1 MTKTIIISLCA
12 AVALTA
18 CSTNSSDTAQE
29 TTQTSAAAPESSRTE
44 VATLPTRVVIS
55 YDGGLLT
62 IDPKTGET
70 LADEKID
77 GFTRLNNADDNRNV
91 FVTRGDQFQ
100 LFDSGLVTQE
110 HGDHNHYYT
119 QSPALTDEVFDAP
132 KAGHVVHHDGLTAL
146 FSDGTG
152 NVTVFPSD
160 DPSQTTTIETGEA
173 HHGVA
178 VPFADGS
185 IVYTVGNE
193 DDRHTIRHV
202 DKDNTTIA
210 ETTDCPNVHGE
221 AMAAN
226 GNVVFGCTNGP
237 VVYNPTEKK
246 FHKID
251 VSAFAGKEGY
261 QRSGNLA
268 GSEESNIILG
278 DNKTEEDAE
287 LERPTSVTLIDAQN
301 YTAKEVELGSS
312 YWFRSLARG
321 DGGEAIM
328 LTYDGNLNIID
339 PETAEITK
347 IPAIGEWK
355 EKEEWQLPGPIL
367 KVHENKAYVTDA
379 NTNELVVVDLTT
391 KETTKHKLDVSPVEM
406 AVL

>member
-1 MTKTIIISLCA
+1 M
-12 AVALTA
+12 
-18 CSTNSSDTAQE
+18 
-29 TTQTSAAAPESSRTE
+29 
-44 VATLPTRVVIS
+44 
-55 YDGGLLT
+55 
-62 IDPKTGET
+62 
-70 LADEKID
+70 
-77 GFTRLNNADDNRNV
+77 
-91 FVTRGDQFQ
+91 
-100 LFDSGLVTQE
+100 
-110 HGDHNHYYT
+110 
-119 QSPALTDEVFDAP
+119 
-132 KAGHVVHHDGLTAL
+132 
-146 FSDGTG
+146 
-152 NVTVFPSD
+152 
-160 DPSQTTTIETGEA
+160 
-173 HHGVA
+173 
-178 VPFADGS
+178 
-185 IVYTVGNE
+185 
-193 DDRHTIRHV
+193 

-268 GSEESNIILG
+268 GSEESDIVLG
-278 DNKTEEDAE
+278 DNKTDEDAE
-287 LERPTSVTLIDAQN
+287 LERPTSIALINAED
-301 YTAKEVELGSS
+301 YTAQEVELGSS

-339 PETAEITK
+339 PETAEVTT

-379 NTNELVVVDLTT
+379 NSNELVIIDLAT
-391 KETTKHKLDVSPVEM
+391 KETIKHKLDVSPVEM

>member
-44 VATLPTRVVIS
+44 VATLPNRVVIS

-100 LFDSGLVTQE
+100 LFDSGLITQE

-119 QSPALTDEVFDAP
+119 HSPALTDEVFDAP

-160 DPSQTTTIETGEA
+160 APSQTTTIETGEA

-178 VPFADGS
+178 VPIADGS

-221 AMAAN
+221 ATAAN

-237 VVYNPTEKK
+237 VVYNPSEKK

-251 VSAFAGKEGY
+251 VSAFAGEDGY

-268 GSEESNIILG
+268 GSNESDIVLG
-278 DNKTEEDAE
+278 DNKTDEDAE
-287 LERPTSVTLIDAQN
+287 LERPTSVSLIDAQN

-312 YWFRSLARG
+312 YWFRSLARDD
-321 DGGEAIM
+321 DGKAVA

-339 PETAEITK
+339 PETADITK

-379 NTNELVVVDLTT
+379 NSNELVIIDLAT